1 MNESKKSDIEFAA
14 RLLEARDL
22 MIGHTDDLVLERFK
36 NTPWREITRHPRP
49 VPRNDAGFL
58 WAALLA
64 CAILLGII
72 TCALVIKIDER
83 TQSPSVRAVQPY
95 GVAGLDPIIPRGDSG
110 GRTIFINNT
119 PIIKQFVELE
129 GEERCDALRW
139 VENGITKTKY
149 VCEVRS

>member
-1 MNESKKSDIEFAA
+1 MKESKKSDVEFAV
-14 RLLEARDL
+14 RLLEARDE
-22 MIGHTDDLVLERFK
+22 MIFRSDDVVLERFK
-36 NTPWREITRHPRP
+36 RTPWREITRRPRQAP
-49 VPRNDAGFL
+49 KGESGFL
-58 WAALLA
+58 WAAILA

-72 TCALVIKIDER
+72 TCALVLKIDER